1 MKISFDS
8 LCVLAFVCVV
18 TVLSAP
24 AKKNSESV
32 PSASKIQQQE
42 QELERLAKLAAQ
54 RLSHG
59 IGVQKQKSFHYS
71 NLNGDES
78 SESQTEEKVVN
89 PETGD
94 VVSDIKQD
102 TKQDGGEPMTKT
114 KVEIPSANIDQTF
127 VESKPTIDEDKAENT
142 YYSEAFQFT
151 PADVAKYLYQTG
163 NFGELSQALSDLVNA
178 SIMTEKQAVEYKN
191 NVRTAYNQ
199 LVQATAYTDTNEIPL
214 YNVPYEQ
221 SENMLSADVLPA
233 YNYYNELLPYGSPDE
248 QNVDQESEVG
258 NGISD
263 LVNTLMDEWLTRTV
277 LTGDREA
284 ETMLSAIWDNISQ
297 DDNPDDLG
305 QMRDILVDIFTSEII
320 EGLTSDVQEEL
331 PYYSDLLPSNE
342 SEEPIKIDTEP
353 AKDQQ
358 DSENETNDME
368 QKTEDNDEHEQ
379 EKIEMKTEDDLKH
392 LKM

>member
-18 TVLSAP
+18 HVLSAP

-32 PSASKIQQQE
+32 PSPTKIQQQE
-42 QELERLAKLAAQ
+42 KELERLATLAAQ

-59 IGVQKQKSFHYS
+59 IGVQQQKSFHYS

-78 SESQTEEKVVN
+78 SESQIEEKVVN

-94 VVSDIKQD
+94 LVSDIKQD
-102 TKQDGGEPMTKT
+102 TKQDGGEPMTET
-114 KVEIPSANIDQTF
+114 KVEIPSDNIDQTF
-127 VESKPTIDEDKAENT
+127 VESKPTIDEEKTD
-142 YYSEAFQFT
+142 YSEAFQFT

-163 NFGELSQALSDLVNA
+163 NFGELSKALSDLVNA
-178 SIMTEKQAVEYKN
+178 SIMTENQAVEYKN

-199 LVQATAYTDTNEIPL
+199 LVQSTAYTEMNEIPL

-221 SENMLSADVLPA
+221 SENMLSEDVLPA
-233 YNYYNELLPYGSPDE
+233 YNYYNELLPFGNSDN

-320 EGLTSDVQEEL
+320 EGLTSDVQEDL
-331 PYYSDLLPSNE
+331 PYYSEDLLPSNE
-342 SEEPIKIDTEP
+342 NEKPSQLNKEQ

-358 DSENETNDME
+358 DSENETNDTE
-368 QKTEDNDEHEQ
+368 QKTEDIDEHEQ
-379 EKIEMKTEDDLKH
+379 EKTETKTEEDLKH